1 MALREE
7 DFLTIDQFL
16 TQSALVEPVI
26 TAQNLSSIYQCPDQQ
41 MYRARIQ
48 FLFSLNQWA
57 YEEATRDALI
67 DMMHGAIL
75 FASDNHLPYPKAII
89 FLSIYMRVFQAAISS
104 PYYRPEE
111 LRKQY
116 EHLLLSHSVDRP
128 PFAAAI
134 FELADVKII
143 NDFFVNTFFRNVKI
157 VLHCFTPKP
166 VLEFKAVF
174 PVRVKVPE
182 LPPLADME
190 MATSPPPEEDFSAKD
205 ELLARAKSLY
215 SPRERMAHP
224 QPGPAEVRP
233 APKPTKEAPPQQQQ
247 QPEQPEA
254 LEDRGPEVPIDA
266 LRGPLAAMHE
276 KFVAEFEE
284 RERQLLGK
292 IKEFEIRLA
301 EKPQFKKPP
310 PKKK

>member
-1 MALREE
+1 MALTEE
-7 DFLTIDQFL
+7 EFHTIDQFL
-16 TQSALVEPVI
+16 TQSALIEPVI

-48 FLFSLNQWA
+48 FLFALSQWA
-57 YEEATRDALI
+57 YEESTREALI

-75 FASDNHLPYPKAII
+75 FASDNHLSYPKAII
-89 FLSIYMRVFQAAISS
+89 FLSIYMRIFQAAISS

-143 NDFFVNTFFRNVKI
+143 NDFFVNTFFRNVKM

-166 VLEFKAVF
+166 VLEFKAIF

-190 MATSPPPEEDFSAKD
+190 MATSPPPEEDFPAKD
-205 ELLARAKSLY
+205 ELLARAKSPY
-215 SPRERMAHP
+215 SPRERIAHP
-224 QPGPAEVRP
+224 QPVPTEVRQL
-233 APKPTKEAPPQQQQ
+233 PKPAKDALLQPL

-254 LEDRGPEVPIDA
+254 QEDRGPEVPIDA
-266 LRGPLAAMHE
+266 LRGPLTAMHE
-276 KFVAEFEE
+276 KFVADFEE